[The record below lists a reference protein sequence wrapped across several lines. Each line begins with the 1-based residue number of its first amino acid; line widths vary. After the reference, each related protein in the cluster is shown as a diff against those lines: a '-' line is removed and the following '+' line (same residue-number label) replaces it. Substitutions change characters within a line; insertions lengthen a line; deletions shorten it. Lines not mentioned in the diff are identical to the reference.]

1 MTLLEKLSNKYNFT
15 ERESMIADFILTH
28 CEDVLKMT
36 TRELATQTYTS
47 ATVIVRFTQK
57 LGYKGFN
64 EFKLHLLSDLKEN
77 SFQEITFTKED
88 SLIALANKVS
98 SLHEKALLETKN
110 MLSIKDL
117 QKIQNAIKE
126 TKQVDIFALD
136 ANASLGDYL
145 SHNIMQAGKISNVY
159 QSIDKI
165 LMYESLIKDSVV
177 IIISRMGKDK
187 HIHKAIRRLRQNGH
201 FVIAITSN
209 KDSLLAKNS
218 DVSLLCAY
226 KENIT
231 ELGDALFHTSV
242 SYLFDI
248 IVSIIINQN
257 YDTARNLYHLH
268 DHLYEY

>member
-1 MTLLEKLSNKYNFT
+1 MTLLEKLSNKHNFT
-15 ERESMIADFILTH
+15 ERESTIADFILTH
-28 CEDVLKMT
+28 CKDVLKMT
-36 TRELATQTYTS
+36 TRDLATQTYTS

-64 EFKLHLLSDLKEN
+64 EFKLHLLTDLKEN
-77 SFQEITFTKED
+77 SFQKITFTKED

-117 QKIQNAIKE
+117 QKLQKAIKE

-177 IIISRMGKDK
+177 IVISRMGKDK
-187 HIHKAIRRLRQNGH
+187 HIHKAIRRLRKNGH
-201 FVIAITSN
+201 FVVAITSS

-257 YDTARNLYHLH
+257 YDTARNLYLLH